1 MTVVGLNFNKIV
13 VEREGMP
20 KGKISVTNNI
30 QVKAVEKTDMAVG
43 KVKQNALRFEFEF
56 TAKYEPKIASILLT
70 GTTTYF
76 DAPEKIDEL
85 EKAWKKDKKLPKEI
99 MTPVLNHILTKCNIE
114 ALLLSREVNL
124 PPPMQ
129 LPTVQIK

>member
-1 MTVVGLNFNKIV
+1 MTIVGLNFNKIIV
-13 VEREGMP
+13 DRQGMP

-30 QVKAVEKTDMAVG
+30 QVKAVEKTDMTVG
-43 KVKQNALRFEFEF
+43 KAKQNALRFDFEF
-56 TAKYEPKIASILLT
+56 TAKYEPKIASITLE

-76 DAPEKIDEL
+76 DTPEKIEEL

-99 MTPVLNHILTKCNIE
+99 MTPVLNNILTKCNIE
-114 ALLLSREVNL
+114 ALILSREVNL

-129 LPTVQIK
+129 LPSVQLK